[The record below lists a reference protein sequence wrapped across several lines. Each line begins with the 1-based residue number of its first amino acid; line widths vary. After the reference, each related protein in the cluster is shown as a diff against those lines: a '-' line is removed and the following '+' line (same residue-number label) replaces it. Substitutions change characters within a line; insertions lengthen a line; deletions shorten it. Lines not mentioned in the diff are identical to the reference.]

1 MPLSEGVY
9 RGGGGPAHHPEKD
22 INRFRLGDLDF
33 ASRTESSILG
43 GACLS
48 AASLRTI
55 EGSVSES
62 GEG

>member
-1 MPLSEGVY
+1 MSKRPTNKEE
-9 RGGGGPAHHPEKD
+9 APEIKD
-22 INRFRLGDLDF
+22 TTQFRLGDLDF